1 MTARLAAY
9 DDARHQETAMF
20 RRPSLAGC
28 ALSVVLSAAPSAAQ
42 SRPGPDSQ
50 SAQPSVPKIEDT
62 LADLRKLVE
71 RQQTPLE
78 AQSKLLESLSKDV
91 AAMKK
96 QVDDAGAVALTAR
109 NEVADL
115 KKQPPAPTVP
125 DAVAQ
130 RLAEVEKAVQRVPE
144 LTDVVSP
151 GDFPGSLRIPGTDAA
166 MKIGGQARMTM
177 VQTLAA
183 LGTDDRFVTSSIPV
197 GDQQAGEDARTVYTA
212 KPSRLNF
219 EVRSPTSIG
228 PMRTFVEADFAGSA
242 NTFRLRHAFIQMKRF
257 KVGQNWS
264 TFSDPEAEPLG
275 IDFEGLNA
283 ISLFRQPQIRYTHN
297 LKETLNL
304 ALALENPAP
313 DLTGAQGVNL
323 TPDFIARL
331 RWEPP
336 SSRHIHGLFGQT
348 AHVQGAILVRQLR
361 GEVSDQPDVTFST
374 GGFGVNVSGV
384 LVPLWDADDRIK
396 FAANAGWGI
405 GKYITDLGT
414 LGGQDAVY
422 NPVDNSLEALQV
434 SSGYFGYE
442 RSWKRTFTSAFT
454 YGIVN
459 VQNLDIQPNDS
470 LQRTQRTTVNLTW
483 TPIPQADIVFEFLTG
498 VRVNKNRGS
507 GASSQIQTGFTY
519 RF

>member
-1 MTARLAAY
+1 LIIVFAA
-9 DDARHQETAMF
+9 
-20 RRPSLAGC
+20 
-28 ALSVVLSAAPSAAQ
+28 VPSAAQ
-42 SRPGPDSQ
+42 SPPTTDPQ
-50 SAQPSVPKIEDT
+50 STQPSAPKIEDT

-71 RQQTPLE
+71 RQQSLLE
-78 AQSKLLESLSKDV
+78 AQSKLLETLSKDV
-91 AAMKK
+91 VGLRK

-144 LTDVVSP
+144 LTKVVSP
-151 GDFPGSLRIPGTDAA
+151 GDFPGSMRIPGTDAA

-197 GDQQAGEDARTVYTA
+197 GDQQAGEDARTVYSPQ
-212 KPSRLNF
+212 PSRINF
-219 EVRSPTSIG
+219 EIRSPTGRG
-228 PMRTFVEADFAGSA
+228 PMRTFVEADFAGSG
-242 NTFRLRHAFIQMKRF
+242 NTFRLRHAFIQTKRF
-257 KVGQNWS
+257 MFGQNWS
-264 TFSDPEAEPLG
+264 TFSDPEAEPIG

-283 ISLFRQPQIRYTHN
+283 ISLFRQPQIRYTWP
-297 LKETLNL
+297 LRPTLNL

-313 DLTGAQGVNL
+313 DLTGAEGVNL

-331 RWEPP
+331 RWEPQEGH
-336 SSRHIHGLFGQT
+336 RLRGLIGQA
-348 AHVQGAILVRQLR
+348 AHVQAAALVRTLR
-361 GEVSDQPDVTFST
+361 GEVTTQPELTLST

-384 LVPLWDADDRIK
+384 LVPRWDADDRVK
-396 FAANAGWGI
+396 FATNVGWGI

-414 LGGQDAVY
+414 LGGQDAVF

-434 SSGYFGYE
+434 SAGYFGYE
-442 RSWKRTFTSAFT
+442 RMWRRTFTSAFT

-459 VQNLDIQPNDS
+459 VQNLDIQPDDA
-470 LQRTQRTTVNLTW
+470 LKRTQRTTVNLTW

-498 VRVNKNRGS
+498 VRVNKNGEG
-507 GASSQIQTGFTY
+507 GASSQIQTGVTY

>member
-1 MTARLAAY
+1 
-9 DDARHQETAMF
+9 MF
-20 RRPSLAGC
+20 RPPSLAGS
-28 ALSVVLSAAPSAAQ
+28 ALIAALAAVPSAAQ
-42 SRPGPDSQ
+42 SPPAAGHDRQAVQAP
-50 SAQPSVPKIEDT
+50 APKIEDT
-62 LADLRKLVE
+62 LAELRKLVE
-71 RQQTPLE
+71 RQQALLE
-78 AQSKLLESLSKDV
+78 AQSKLLEGLSREV
-91 AAMKK
+91 AGLKK

-197 GDQQAGEDARTVYTA
+197 GDQQAGEDARTVYSPQ
-212 KPSRLNF
+212 PSRVNF
-219 EVRSPTSIG
+219 EIRSPTRIG
-228 PMRTFVEADFAGSA
+228 PMRTFVEADFAGAA

-257 KVGQNWS
+257 MFGQNWS
-264 TFSDPEAEPLG
+264 TFSDPEAEPIG

-283 ISLFRQPQIRYTHN
+283 ISLFRQPQVRYTWP
-297 LKETLNL
+297 LKPTVNV

-331 RWEPP
+331 RWEPEAGH
-336 SSRHIHGLFGQT
+336 RLRGLLGKA
-348 AHVQGAILVRQLR
+348 AHVQGAILVRTLR
-361 GEVSDQPDVTFST
+361 GEATDQPDLTLTT

-384 LVPLWDADDRIK
+384 LVPRWDPDDRVK
-396 FAANAGWGI
+396 FAGNVGWGI

-414 LGGQDAVY
+414 LGGQDAVF
-422 NPVDNSLEALQV
+422 NPTDNSLEALQV

-442 RSWKRTFTSAFT
+442 RMWRPTFTSAFT

-459 VQNLDIQPNDS
+459 VQNLDIQPDNA

-483 TPIPQADIVFEFLTG
+483 TAIPQADIVVEFLTG
-498 VRVNKNRGS
+498 VRVNKNGEN